1 MVLPLE
7 NGTSRTIVVLRCR
20 PTREAVSRF
29 TLLNNQISNLTREV
43 AGRRRIED
51 ELRRVNETLE
61 QRAEARAQEIA
72 AAMVR
77 LNESEENFRLL
88 VLGVSDYAIF
98 TLDRS
103 GIITTW
109 NSGAERIKGYTAAEI
124 IGQHFSR
131 FYTKEDRQERVPQ
144 RSLMIAARTGKFETE
159 GWRVRKDG
167 SQFWASVVIDAI
179 RNESGEVVR
188 FAKITRDMTEKRV
201 AEEQMRQ
208 AQKMEAIGQLTGGV
222 AHDFN
227 NILTVITGNIET
239 MQRHLS
245 ASDQR
250 LQRLAGAAMRG
261 VERATI
267 LTHRLLAFSRRQP
280 LDPKPLD
287 INRLIIG
294 MSDLLTR
301 TIGEHIRVET
311 VLSAGLWQVSADP
324 NQLENAVLNL
334 AVNARDAIL
343 GPGKLTLEAANTYLD
358 EDYAAAHQ
366 EVRAGQ
372 YVMLAV
378 SDTGQ
383 GMTQD
388 VMSKAFEPFFTT
400 KRLGEGTGL
409 GLSQVYRF
417 VKQSGGHIKI
427 YSEPGEGTTVR
438 LYFPRVMAPHSGEAQ
453 ARAATM
459 IPSAREKETILVV
472 EDDDDVRAHSTDI
485 LRELGYLVF
494 EAKEGGEAL
503 SLLATEPGIQ
513 LLFTDVGLPGPFNGR
528 QLADEA
534 RKLRPE
540 LNILFTTGYARN
552 AIVHHGRLDAG
563 VNLIVK
569 PFTYAVLAARVRL
582 VLDKK

>member
-1 MVLPLE
+1 M
-7 NGTSRTIVVLRCR
+7 
-20 PTREAVSRF
+20 
-29 TLLNNQISNLTREV
+29 
-43 AGRRRIED
+43 
-51 ELRRVNETLE
+51 
-61 QRAEARAQEIA
+61 
-72 AAMVR
+72 R
-77 LNESEENFRLL
+77 LDESEENFRLL
-88 VLGVSDYAIF
+88 VQGVSDYAIF

-103 GIITTW
+103 GIVTTW

-131 FYTKEDRQERVPQ
+131 FYAEQDRAARLPERA
-144 RSLMIAARTGKFETE
+144 LMIAARTGKFEAE
-159 GWRVRKDG
+159 GWRMRKDG
-167 SQFWASVVIDAI
+167 SRFWASVVIDAI
-179 RNESGEVVR
+179 RKDGEPIR

-227 NILTVITGNIET
+227 NILTVISGNVET
-239 MQRHLS
+239 MQRQLDPN
-245 ASDQR
+245 DQR
-250 LQRLAGAAMRG
+250 LQRLAATAMRG

-287 INRLIIG
+287 INRLIVG
-294 MSDLLTR
+294 MSDLLAR

-311 VLSAGLWQVSADP
+311 VMSAGLWQISVDP

-334 AVNARDAIL
+334 AVNARDAVL
-343 GPGKLTLEAANTYLD
+343 GLGNLTLETANTFLD
-358 EDYAAAHQ
+358 EDYAAAHE

-388 VMSKAFEPFFTT
+388 VMRKAFEPFFTT
-400 KRLGEGTGL
+400 KGIGEGTGL
-409 GLSQVYRF
+409 GLSQVYGF

-438 LYFPRVMAPHSGEAQ
+438 LYFPRVRTAHSGEVQ
-453 ARAATM
+453 TREATTV
-459 IPSAREKETILVV
+459 PSARDTETILVV
-472 EDDDDVRAHSTDI
+472 EDDEDVRAHSTDI

-494 EAKEGGEAL
+494 EAKEGDEAL
-503 SLLATEPGIQ
+503 SLLATKPGIQ

-534 RKLRPE
+534 RKRCPE
-540 LNILFTTGYARN
+540 LKILFTTGYARN

-569 PFTYAVLAARVRL
+569 PFTYAALAARVRL
-582 VLDKK
+582 ALDKD